1 MKNSNANGK
10 ESLISRMDQ
19 AEYRLSGP
27 KDKVEDLDQ
36 INKKYEKHFKTQERN
51 VQETWDTMKS
61 PSL

>member
-1 MKNSNANGK
+1 MENSK

-19 AEYRLSGP
+19 AEYRISGP

-61 PSL
+61 PLNYRHR